1 MDRRTI
7 LLQGIDK
14 TNARGVEIGPFF
26 SPMAPKKEGWNTVV
40 VDFTDGEELRRIA
53 AKHPSEAMQKMAVNI
68 EDVDVVW
75 QGEPIDEAVAAKFGT
90 GMDYVIG
97 SHTIEHMVDLLGFF
111 KSAGSLLRVG
121 GVLALAVPDLR
132 YTFDFFRNPSTI
144 GQVLAV
150 HRRGDRRHASETL
163 FETISYSTSV
173 KGVGCWMP
181 GTYVPEMNLAS
192 TLDHAWKCY
201 QDDLGREK
209 YIDCHAWYFTPS
221 SFRLLVHELQHLGLV
236 DLVVRSVTTAADHNT
251 GSEFIVQLEKRE
263 RGEPAPQAEV
273 ERVRKQLL
281 LGTIAELSERA
292 VNLGMATFK
301 LSAGLRAVG

>member
-7 LLQGIDK
+7 LLDGIDK
-14 TNARGVEIGPFF
+14 ANTRGVEIGPFF
-26 SPMAPKKEGWNTVV
+26 SPMAPKKDGWNTIV
-40 VDFTDGEELRRIA
+40 VDFNDGEELRRIA
-53 AKHPSEAMQKMAVNI
+53 TNHPSEAMQKMCVNI

-75 QGEPIDEAVAAKFGT
+75 KGEPIEEIVSAKFGT

-97 SHTIEHMVDLLGFF
+97 SHTVEHMVDLLGFF
-111 KSAGSLLRVG
+111 KSAAALLRVG

-150 HRRGDRRHASETL
+150 HRRQDRRHASETL
-163 FETISYSTSV
+163 FETVAHSINV

-181 GTYVPEMNLAS
+181 GTYMPELNLAS

-201 QDDLGREK
+201 QDDIGREK

-221 SFRLLVHELQHLGLV
+221 SFQLLVHELYHLGLI
-236 DLVVRSVTTAADHNT
+236 DLKVRSVSTAADHNT
-251 GSEFIVQLEKRE
+251 GSEFIVQLERCE
-263 RGEPAPQAEV
+263 RGEAAAQAEV
-273 ERVRKQLL
+273 ERVRKEHL

-301 LSAGLRAVG
+301 LSSGLRAVG

>member
-7 LLQGIDK
+7 ILQGIDK
-14 TNARGVEIGPFF
+14 AGSRGVEIGPFF
-26 SPMAPKKEGWNTVV
+26 SPMAPKNEGWNTVV
-40 VDFTDGEELRRIA
+40 IDFTDGEELRRIA
-53 AKHPSEAMQKMAVNI
+53 SQHPSEAMQKMAVNI

-75 QGEPIDEAVAAKFGT
+75 QGQPIDEAVAAKFGT

-111 KSAGSLLRVG
+111 KSVAALLRTG

-163 FETISYSTSV
+163 FETISHSTNV

-181 GTYVPEMNLAS
+181 GTYMPEINLAS
-192 TLDHAWKCY
+192 TLDHAWRCY

-221 SFRLLVHELQHLGLV
+221 SFQLLVHELYHLGQI
-236 DLVVRSVTTAADHNT
+236 DLRVKNVSTAADHNT
-251 GSEFIVQLEKRE
+251 GSEFIVQLEKVE
-263 RGEPAPQAEV
+263 RGEPAHQGDV
-273 ERVRKQLL
+273 ERIRKELL

-301 LSAGLRAVG
+301 LHPGLRAVG

>member
-7 LLQGIDK
+7 ILRGIDK
-14 TNARGVEIGPFF
+14 TGSRGVEIGPFF
-26 SPMAPKKEGWNTVV
+26 SPVAPKRDGWNTVV
-40 VDFTDGEELRRIA
+40 VDFADGTELRRIA
-53 AKHPSEAMQKMAVNI
+53 AHHTSAVIREMAGNI

-75 QGEPIDEAVAAKFGT
+75 GGQPIDEAVAATFGT
-90 GMDYVIG
+90 EMDYCIG

-111 KSAGSLLRVG
+111 KSVARLLRTG

-150 HRRGDRRHASETL
+150 HRRGETRHSPETL
-163 FETISYSTSV
+163 FETVSHSMNV
-173 KGVGCWMP
+173 QGVTAWLP
-181 GTYVPEMNLAS
+181 GTYMPEIELGT
-192 TLDHAWKCY
+192 TLDSAWQYY
-201 QDDLGREK
+201 QDDLQRNT

-221 SFRLLVHELQHLGLV
+221 SFQLLVHELYHLGQI
-236 DLVVRSVTTAADHNT
+236 DLKVRHVTTAADVNT
-251 GSEFIVQLEKRE
+251 GSEFIVQLEKVGRD
-263 RGEPAPQAEV
+263 EPADQAAV
-273 ERVRKQLL
+273 ERIRKQLL

>member
-14 TNARGVEIGPFF
+14 AGTRGVEIGPFF

-40 VDFTDGEELRRIA
+40 IDFTDGDELRRVA
-53 AKHPSEAMQKMAVNI
+53 AKHPSEAMQKRAVKI
-68 EDVDVVW
+68 GDLDVVW
-75 QGEPIDEAVAAKFGT
+75 KGQPIDEAVAAQFGT

-111 KSAGSLLRVG
+111 KSVGTLLRVG

-150 HRRGDRRHASETL
+150 HRRGDRRHAPETL
-163 FETISYSTSV
+163 FETISHSTNV

-181 GTYVPEMNLAS
+181 GTYMPEINLAS
-192 TLDHAWKCY
+192 TLEHAWKCY
-201 QDDLGREK
+201 QDDLGRAQ

-221 SFRLLVHELQHLGLV
+221 SFQLLVHELFHLGQI
-236 DLVVRSVTTAADHNT
+236 DLAVKSVSTAADHNT
-251 GSEFIVQLEKRE
+251 GSEFIVQLEKVE
-263 RGEPAPQAEV
+263 RGEPANAGDV
-273 ERVRKQLL
+273 ERLRKQLL
-281 LGTIAELSERA
+281 LGMIAELSERA

-301 LSAGLRAVG
+301 LNPGLRAVG

>member
-1 MDRRTI
+1 MDRRTLI
-7 LLQGIDK
+7 LRGIDK
-14 TNARGVEIGPFF
+14 AGSRGVEIGPFF
-26 SPMAPKKEGWNTVV
+26 SPMAPKKDGWNTVV
-40 VDFTDGEELRRIA
+40 IDFTDGEELRRIA
-53 AKHPSEAMQKMAVNI
+53 AKHPSEAIQKMAVNI

-75 QGEPIDEAVAAKFGT
+75 QGQPIDDAVAAKFGT
-90 GMDYVIG
+90 GMDYCIG

-111 KSAGSLLRVG
+111 KSVTELLRVG

-150 HRRGDRRHASETL
+150 HRRGDKRHASETL
-163 FETISYSTSV
+163 FETISHSTNV

-181 GTYVPEMNLAS
+181 GTYMPEINLAS

-221 SFRLLVHELQHLGLV
+221 SFQLLVHELYHLGQI
-236 DLVVRSVTTAADHNT
+236 DLRVKHVSTAADVNT
-251 GSEFIVQLEKRE
+251 GSEFIVQLEKVE
-263 RGEPAPQAEV
+263 RGEPAHQGDV
-273 ERVRKQLL
+273 ERIRKELL
-281 LGTIAELSERA
+281 LGMIAELSERA

-301 LSAGLRAVG
+301 LNPGLRAVG